1 MSGSINAPR
10 NPLASSFVAPHELEG
25 LDKQERKEL
34 RAERKLDAQ
43 VSRMEKDA
51 LSTLVKKAGDVP
63 TETFIKR
70 MYVDKRTGQLEL
82 SSNALSHFLRKL
94 TGHTTNADA
103 LKLGII
109 KEYGDDKGIDALN
122 HLIEKSGTDGDPAT
136 LKDAHDILEQFTGVQ
151 VADFDEDAEQQA
163 RIWAYHQRSSP
174 EEGSVA
180 SAASLDIEPGASPLE
195 QAGEEPSLEAKPAAS
210 IAGEENQP
218 VPGTMIRKPG
228 QNVNSPLEVKA
239 EANYDF
245 KGAHR
250 SSFAE

>member
-1 MSGSINAPR
+1 MPEIINAPR

-103 LKLGII
+103 LKLGVF
-109 KEYGDDKGIDALN
+109 KEYGEEAGIDALN
-122 HLIEKSGTDGDPAT
+122 HLMGEEHADLT
-136 LKDAHDILEQFTGVQ
+136 LKDAYDILEQFTGVQ
-151 VADFDEDAEQQA
+151 VADFDEDAELQA
-163 RIWAYHQRSSP
+163 KVWQKFQRP
-174 EEGSVA
+174 DTESVA
-180 SAASLDIEPGASPLE
+180 SEASLEALPEASAAADEPQPAPETMARQPGQAEKAPLE
-195 QAGEEPSLEAKPAAS
+195 QRAAQ
-210 IAGEENQP
+210 G
-218 VPGTMIRKPG
+218 
-228 QNVNSPLEVKA
+228 

-245 KGAHR
+245 KGPHR